1 MREQQMY
8 SITPTTIDVMVYL
21 ATLIVVVI
29 FIKTQKKVSK
39 IKVITTSLV
48 PISNIPIIP
57 HEIQQKIM
65 LEYWLNV
72 FEDSSTHRKKLI
84 NEYNKTVEEQCI
96 AIHIKRQIELDID
109 IIDKLHYITSIVK
122 KEVYEKIRNSI
133 LSKVQIINVE
143 IQRIQIKNSL
153 LINKIYENDIDRKI
167 TLNYINKLGNLTNET
182 EMCNERIAT
191 IDLQNIC
198 IYVD

>member
-1 MREQQMY
+1 MY
-8 SITPTTIDVMVYL
+8 SNIPTTIDIIVHL
-21 ATLIVVVI
+21 AILIIFVI

-39 IKVITTSLV
+39 IKSITTSLV
-48 PISNIPIIP
+48 PVSSIPIIP

-84 NEYNKTVEEQCI
+84 NEYNKTVEEQGI
-96 AIHIKRQIELDID
+96 TIRIKRQIELDID
-109 IIDKLHYITSIVK
+109 TIDKLHYITSIAK

-133 LSKVQIINVE
+133 LSKLQIISVE
-143 IQRIQIKNSL
+143 IQRLQIKNSL
-153 LINKIYENDIDRKI
+153 LLNKIYENDINRKI
-167 TLNYINKLGNLTNET
+167 TLNYINKLGNLINET

>member
-1 MREQQMY
+1 MY
-8 SITPTTIDVMVYL
+8 SNIPTTIDVIVHL
-21 ATLIVVVI
+21 AILIIFVI

-39 IKVITTSLV
+39 IKSITTSLV
-48 PISNIPIIP
+48 PVSNIPIIP

-84 NEYNKTVEEQCI
+84 NEYNKTVEEQGV
-96 AIHIKRQIELDID
+96 AIRIKHQIELDID
-109 IIDKLHYITSIVK
+109 TIDKLHYITSIAK

-133 LSKVQIINVE
+133 LSKLQIISVE
-143 IQRIQIKNSL
+143 IQRLQIKNSL
-153 LINKIYENDIDRKI
+153 LLNKIYENDIDRKI
-167 TLNYINKLGNLTNET
+167 TLNYINKLGNLINET

>member
-1 MREQQMY
+1 MY
-8 SITPTTIDVMVYL
+8 SNIPTTIDIIVHL
-21 ATLIVVVI
+21 AILIIFVI

-39 IKVITTSLV
+39 IKSITTSLV
-48 PISNIPIIP
+48 PVSSIPIIP

-84 NEYNKTVEEQCI
+84 NEYNKTVEEQGI
-96 AIHIKRQIELDID
+96 TIRIKRQIELDID
-109 IIDKLHYITSIVK
+109 TIDKLHYITSIAK

-133 LSKVQIINVE
+133 LSKLQIISLE
-143 IQRIQIKNSL
+143 IQRLQIKNSL
-153 LINKIYENDIDRKI
+153 LLNKIYENDINRKI
-167 TLNYINKLGNLTNET
+167 TLNYINKLGNLINET